1 MKKKRIITIC
11 VVALVILAAS
21 AVYLNRAAIFQRGN
35 PIPYLISAVQ
45 ISEKNPYVAV
55 DETKGV
61 YISKR
66 GECPELFDYF
76 CERTG
81 MEFVEQA
88 GSGYLFTD
96 GDRNDVISSE
106 VYWGRY
112 TVWTLPDIETV
123 SPNKCLDEI
132 SGNITF
138 YEEPV
143 KEAQNGKSTLTVSL
157 SRDLNKEQADKL
169 KDILDDVDEWVDDH
183 SVDRLAYYFDGDF
196 ELSDREHSY
205 YFTYEYNV
213 IYYDHYY
220 AEISAEDMQYIKDL
234 GAECVELPD
243 IESNSISFNDLAPG
257 TETTFGTKIDVRTDN
272 SELAYTLTYGRASI
286 SLEIGLRSEDGTELA
301 TEITGGDAKG
311 VISNVPAGTYTVFL
325 RNIEEVNQEVTETP
339 NVTGALHFYIVELP
353 GIERTDEPDEYP
365 DTNIVPGFNL
375 DEPNEPTT

>member
-11 VVALVILAAS
+11 AVVLVILAVS
-21 AVYLNRAAIFQRGN
+21 AFYLNRAAIFQRGN
-35 PIPYLISAVQ
+35 PIPYLTSAIQ

-55 DETKGV
+55 DETKGI

-76 CERTG
+76 CEKTG

-106 VYWGRY
+106 AYWGRY
-112 TVWTLPDIETV
+112 TVWTIPDIETV
-123 SPNKCLDEI
+123 NREQNAVAPNKCLDEVV
-132 SGNITF
+132 GNITF

-143 KEAQNGKSTLTVSL
+143 KEAQNVNGTVTVRL
-157 SRDLNKEQADKL
+157 SCDLNEEQADKL

-183 SVDRLAYYFDGDF
+183 TVDRLAYCFDGDF

-234 GAECVELPD
+234 GVECVELPD
-243 IESNSISFNDLAPG
+243 LHTPILRINDILYYDTSETGPMGAADAVEGYIQTSVQENEIPAENEESN
-257 TETTFGTKIDVRTDN
+257 FGCVGN
-272 SELAYTLTYGRASI
+272 AYTKDSGNGWIMVLM
-286 SLEIGLRSEDGTELA
+286 D
-301 TEITGGDAKG
+301 D
-311 VISNVPAGTYTVFL
+311 
-325 RNIEEVNQEVTETP
+325 EEWHIFKRKEAVGN
-339 NVTGALHFYIVELP
+339 
-353 GIERTDEPDEYP
+353 
-365 DTNIVPGFNL
+365 
-375 DEPNEPTT
+375 

>member
-11 VVALVILAAS
+11 AVILVILAAS
-21 AVYLNRAAIFQRGN
+21 AFYLNRAAIFQRGN

-55 DETKGV
+55 DETKGI

-66 GECPELFDYF
+66 GECPELFDFF

-112 TVWTLPDIETV
+112 TVWTLPDIEIV
-123 SPNKCLDEI
+123 SPNKCLDEVA
-132 SGNITF
+132 GNITF
-138 YEEPV
+138 YEERV
-143 KEAQNGKSTLTVSL
+143 KEAQNGNGTITVSV
-157 SRDLNKEQADKL
+157 SRDLNEEQADKL

-213 IYYDHYY
+213 IYYDHYF
-220 AEISAEDMQYIKDL
+220 AEIPAEDMQYIKDL
-234 GAECVELPD
+234 DVVSDELPD
-243 IESNSISFNDLAPG
+243 IEPTEYTKYYTIEEQVELCKG
-257 TETTFGTKIDVRTDN
+257 TADEKSKVTVKFQSTEGPSAFAV
-272 SELAYTLTYGRASI
+272 EVWYRASKNDEWTKAESKSALI
-286 SLEIGLRSEDGTELA
+286 
-301 TEITGGDAKG
+301 GDAPAF
-311 VISNVPAGTYTVFL
+311 SVPAASEYV
-325 RNIEEVNQEVTETP
+325 VMVTATAGNKG
-339 NVTGALHFYIVELP
+339 NVTFLVW
-353 GIERTDEPDEYP
+353 
-365 DTNIVPGFNL
+365 NS
-375 DEPNEPTT
+375 

>member
-1 MKKKRIITIC
+1 MKKKRIIAIC
-11 VVALVILAAS
+11 VVALVFLAAS

-55 DETKGV
+55 DETKGI

-66 GECPELFDYF
+66 GECPELFDFF

-123 SPNKCLDEI
+123 SPNKCLDEL

-157 SRDLNKEQADKL
+157 SHDLNEEQADKL

-196 ELSDREHSY
+196 ELSDGEHSY

-213 IYYDHYY
+213 IYYDHYF
-220 AEISAEDMQYIKDL
+220 AEIPTEDMQYIKDL
-234 GAECVELPD
+234 DVVSDELPD
-243 IESNSISFNDLAPG
+243 IEP
-257 TETTFGTKIDVRTDN
+257 TEYAN
-272 SELAYTLTYGRASI
+272 YYN
-286 SLEIGLRSEDGTELA
+286 IGE
-301 TEITGGDAKG
+301 
-311 VISNVPAGTYTVFL
+311 
-325 RNIEEVNQEVTETP
+325 Q
-339 NVTGALHFYIVELP
+339 VELCK
-353 GIERTDEPDEYP
+353 GTTDEKSKVTVKFQSTEGPSAFAIEHQY
-365 DTNIVPGFNL
+365 
-375 DEPNEPTT
+375 